1 MKNRILVVSLAIASI
16 FLVSACQ
23 NKKTDA
29 GKVAATS
36 TQSNDSGKIKDEIV
50 RIVSSLPNNTETVN
64 LINSTGAAYL
74 AGFTAED
81 LKPET
86 LMTRSDKAR
95 VYGSVIFDLAYTNT
109 YRQVES
115 FSKLMKVF
123 ETLTQDLGFQEL
135 VQKQKEFRAH
145 YQQDKTN
152 PDSLD
157 VMLSNMLKET
167 NTLIQSSGSAADIS
181 LVFSGTVAKSL
192 HVISYLTLF
201 APAKD
206 KLLVVL
212 QKQKGMVNA
221 VCEILAKSPE
231 DASVSKMYQSMI
243 PIQKIFNAP
252 EPFTPQTVEEI
263 NKLTAFITQ

>member
-23 NKKTDA
+23 NKKQDGSKGA
-29 GKVAATS
+29 STS
-36 TQSNDSGKIKDEIV
+36 TQSVDSGKIKDEIIK
-50 RIVSSLPNNTETVN
+50 IVSSLPSNTETVN

-81 LKPET
+81 LKTET
-86 LMTRSDKAR
+86 LLTRADKAKA
-95 VYGSVIFDLAYTNT
+95 YGTVIFDLAYTNT
-109 YRQVES
+109 YRQVEA

-135 VQKQKEFRAH
+135 VQKQKEFRTH

-157 VMLSNMLKET
+157 VMLSAMLKET
-167 NTLIQSSGSAADIS
+167 NSLIQSSGSAADIS
-181 LVFSGTVAKSL
+181 LVFSGTVVKSL

-212 QKQKGMVNA
+212 QKQKEMVNA
-221 VCEILAKSPE
+221 VTQILAKSPE
-231 DASVSKMYQSMI
+231 DASVSKMYQAMV

-252 EPFTPQTVEEI
+252 EPFTAQTVEEI